1 VESGSLR
8 RMSGRLIHVRC
19 NRTGDWSVQ
28 PEDCAGPI
36 SEHASVTAA
45 ERVAI
50 ELAAGRDDTS
60 VVIHD
65 RYGRVRFAAARS
77 RPRPSFPEVA

>member
-1 VESGSLR
+1 
-8 RMSGRLIHVRC
+8 MSGRLIHVRC

-45 ERVAI
+45 ERAAI

-60 VVIHD
+60 VIIHD
-65 RYGRVRFAAARS
+65 RYGRVRFAPARS
-77 RPRPSFPEVA
+77 RERVGAAQHRN

>member
-1 VESGSLR
+1 
-8 RMSGRLIHVRC
+8 MSGRLIHVRC
-19 NRTGDWSVQ
+19 TRTGGWWVQ

-45 ERVAI
+45 ERAAI

-65 RYGRVRFAAARS
+65 RYGRVRFAPARS
-77 RPRPSFPEVA
+77 RERVEAPQHRN